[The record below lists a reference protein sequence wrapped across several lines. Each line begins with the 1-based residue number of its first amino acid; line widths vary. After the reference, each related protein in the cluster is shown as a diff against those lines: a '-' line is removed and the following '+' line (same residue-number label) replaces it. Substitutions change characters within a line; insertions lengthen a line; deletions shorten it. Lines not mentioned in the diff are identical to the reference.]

1 MSSDSHNIS
10 SSTPTNHQSSSAP
23 QHANIIPSISS
34 NSNTPQ
40 TVPSQ
45 YSQYSVPHYQYSQY
59 SGYSQPQSQSSRPY
73 DYSMTNSGYTQGQ
86 STQSTASQQ
95 QQYGLPLYPNSQFS
109 YSHHPQDNDYHQT
122 GHQQAQQAQQYVQ
135 PFSSSSYSS
144 YYPQQGYQS
153 QPQATN
159 SAQQPAYASA
169 YRNYPSSSAYPLY
182 SGYQRPGSTTSSLPL
197 PPASSINPSS
207 KPSVSSSTGS
217 HSRNSS
223 VNYPPVSPSVGQVQP
238 PGIRPK
244 ITTTM
249 WEDEKTLCYQVE
261 ANGVSVVRR
270 ADNSM
275 INGTKLLNVAK
286 MTRGR
291 RDGILK
297 SEKTRHVVKIGS
309 MHLKGVWIPFERAL
323 AMAEREGIVDL
334 LYPLFVKDIEKV
346 IQQGTPTS
354 QVGQLS
360 LSSKPSLSA
369 APTSHTSAAG
379 ISAASQSGYSYPTS
393 TPQQPG
399 SSYYYNGYYGQQQPQ
414 SNSVAAPQSQ
424 YQTSYHYAG
433 ATSGQGADEK

>member
-1 MSSDSHNIS
+1 MSSESHNNP
-10 SSTPTNHQSSSAP
+10 SSTPTNNQSSTGP
-23 QHANIIPSISS
+23 QHSNVIPSISS
-34 NSNTPQ
+34 SSNTPQ

-59 SGYSQPQSQSSRPY
+59 SGYGQPQSQSTRPY
-73 DYSMTNSGYTQGQ
+73 DYSMANSAYSQPQ
-86 STQSTASQQ
+86 STPSAAAQ
-95 QQYGLPLYPNSQFS
+95 QQYGLPLYPTTQFS
-109 YSHHPQDNDYHQT
+109 YSHHPQENDYHQP
-122 GHQQAQQAQQYVQ
+122 GHQQAQQAQQYMQ
-135 PFSSSSYSS
+135 PYSSTSYSS
-144 YYPQQGYQS
+144 YYPQQGYQA
-153 QPQATN
+153 QPQATGT
-159 SAQQPAYASA
+159 AQQAGYASS
-169 YRNYPSSSAYPLY
+169 YRNYPSSSYPLY
-182 SGYQRPGSTTSSLPL
+182 GAYPRPGSTSTSLP
-197 PPASSINPSS
+197 PPPSTGVNPSS
-207 KPSVSSSTGS
+207 KPNVTSGASS

-223 VNYPPVSPSVGQVQP
+223 VNYPPVSPSVGQIQP

-309 MHLKGVWIPFERAL
+309 MHLKGVWIPFDRAL
-323 AMAEREGIVDL
+323 AMAEREGIIDL

-360 LSSKPSLSA
+360 LSSKPSVSSGPTASSATSGLSA
-369 APTSHTSAAG
+369 N
-379 ISAASQSGYSYPTS
+379 QSGYSYATAS
-393 TPQQPG
+393 QQPG
-399 SSYYYNGYYGQQQPQ
+399 SNYYYNGYYGQQQPQ
-414 SNSVAAPQSQ
+414 SSSVAAPQSQ
-424 YQTSYHYAG
+424 YQTGYQYPG
-433 ATSGQGADEK
+433 APSGQGSDEK